1 MVSAPTQPGI
11 SSAPGPSRCPGHNFN
26 NSRGAA
32 CPSAATAGPAAGMPA
47 RPTRAGAA
55 AGNLGPSHMPGSPL
69 ARRLEPTNARCGG
82 PGGLPHAQPTRFQ
95 TKSSE
100 PVPRQGPRRVAHP
113 KLPALHL
120 HVALLDDVI
129 EIGRHGFPAFSWV
142 LGLAEARGGMP
153 RWSQFPAPPIT
164 CSGHSVSAHSPGAP
178 HLARLSIVLAAPSP
192 GACWKYK

>member
-32 CPSAATAGPAAGMPA
+32 YPSAATAGPAAGMPA
-47 RPTRAGAA
+47 SPARAGAA
-55 AGNLGPSHMPGSPL
+55 AGSLGPRHMPGSPL
-69 ARRLEPTNARCGG
+69 ARSLEPTNARCGAQAG
-82 PGGLPHAQPTRFQ
+82 CRTPNPPGSRPSLGAR
-95 TKSSE
+95 
-100 PVPRQGPRRVAHP
+100 PRQGPRRVAHP

-120 HVALLDDVI
+120 HVALLDDVT

-153 RWSQFPAPPIT
+153 RCSQFPAPPIT
-164 CSGHSVSAHSPGAP
+164 CSGHWVSAHSP
-178 HLARLSIVLAAPSP
+178 VLLTSP
-192 GACWKYK
+192 ASALF